1 MVSSAVDAVAVLKC
15 LPQKRLAN
23 PRFGVVMAAIAAVVP
38 CGINTKSSVQAATTP
53 LSPAASAGPIPKL
66 PGVVLQLA
74 QHVAHAS
81 FSSHTNLVMLVL

>member
-38 CGINTKSSVQAATTP
+38 CGIYTAKKYTFTQN
-53 LSPAASAGPIPKL
+53 
-66 PGVVLQLA
+66 
-74 QHVAHAS
+74 
-81 FSSHTNLVMLVL
+81 SHECNDYSIC